1 MAKRRAAGDGGLF
14 QRSDGMW
21 VGSVEVPSMDGKRR
35 QKRVYAAK
43 YAACKKKLKD
53 LMDDIENGFVPVS
66 GSATV
71 ATWLPH
77 WLDTIH
83 GPTIRP
89 KTKQFYASAIRLHII
104 PAIGTKKLKDLT
116 PEHVRSMLRSVKSSR
131 NKQAAY
137 QTLQLALKQAIV
149 DGMVKRNVCDAV
161 AKPGHTT
168 ITRNAFTV
176 DEAKLIIRTA
186 IDLEAS
192 RDERPGEPALATRYA
207 AAFLSGARK
216 AELLGLEWNRVDLD
230 NGLMDLS
237 WQLQQLTKAHGC
249 GGTCGK
255 TRPSAC
261 PQAHWDFEDGYEWRD
276 CHGSMVWTRPKT
288 ASGVRV
294 VPIIPGLV
302 EMLRK
307 HSEIVE
313 PNPHGLV
320 WHHPDGRPISEKD
333 DHTAWQHL
341 LKTAGITAEGETLP
355 IHAARHSTATLLQAA
370 GVAEEVRMRIMGQ
383 SSVAAHR
390 GYVHVDQTQ
399 TRAALANLSELLA

>member
-1 MAKRRAAGDGGLF
+1 MAKRRPSGDGALF
-14 QRSDGMW
+14 QRADGMW
-21 VGSVEVPSMDGKRR
+21 VGSVEIHTEDGKRR

-43 YAACKKKLKD
+43 HSVCKKKLKI
-53 LMDDIENGFVPVS
+53 LIDDIESGFIPVS
-66 GSATV
+66 GSATL

-83 GPTIRP
+83 GPTVRP
-89 KTKQFYASAIRLHII
+89 KTKQFYAAAIRLHIL
-104 PAIGTKKLKDLT
+104 PAIGSKKLKDLT
-116 PEHVRSMLRSVKSSR
+116 PEHVRAMLRSVESSR

-137 QTLQLALKQAIV
+137 QTLQLGLKQAMV
-149 DGMVKRNVCDAV
+149 DGMVKRNVCEAV

-168 ITRNAFTV
+168 VTREAFTV
-176 DEAKLIIRTA
+176 DEAKQIIRTA
-186 IDLEAS
+186 VQIEAS
-192 RDERPGEPALATRYA
+192 RYETPGEPALATRYA

-216 AELLGLEWNRVDLD
+216 AELLGLEWSRVDLD
-230 NGLMDLS
+230 NGVMDLS

-261 PQAHWDFEDGYEWRD
+261 PQAHWNFESGYEWRE

-288 ASGVRV
+288 SSGVRI
-294 VPIIPGLV
+294 VPLIPAMVKLLELHSQII
-302 EMLRK
+302 
-307 HSEIVE
+307 E

-333 DHTAWQHL
+333 DHTHWQHL
-341 LKTAGITAEGETLP
+341 LKAAGITGEGETLP
-355 IHAARHSTATLLQAA
+355 IHAARHSTATMLQAH
-370 GVAEEVRMRIMGQ
+370 GVPEEVRMQIMGQ

-399 TRAALANLSELLA
+399 TRAALAHLNELLA

>member
-1 MAKRRAAGDGGLF
+1 MF
-14 QRSDGMW
+14 QRADGIW
-21 VGSVEVPSMDGKRR
+21 VGSVEIPSEDGKRR

-43 YAACKKKLKD
+43 WAACKQKLKD
-53 LMDDIENGFVPVS
+53 LRDDIEAGFIPVS

-71 ATWLPH
+71 ATWMPH

-83 GPTIRP
+83 GPTVRP
-89 KTKQFYASAIRLHII
+89 KTKQFYDSAIRLHIV
-104 PAIGTKKLKDLT
+104 PAIGSKKLKDLT
-116 PEHVRSMLRSVKSSR
+116 PEHVRGMLRSVDSSR
-131 NKQAAY
+131 NKQQAY
-137 QTLQLALKQAIV
+137 QTLQLGLKAAMV
-149 DGMVKRNVCDAV
+149 NGLVKRNVCEAV
-161 AKPGHTT
+161 AKPKHLTN
-168 ITRNAFTV
+168 TRDAFTV

-186 IDLEAS
+186 IEVEAS
-192 RDERPGEPALATRYA
+192 RDISKGEPALATRYA

-230 NGLMDLS
+230 NGVMDLS
-237 WQLQQLTKAHGC
+237 RQLQQLTKAHGC

-255 TRPSAC
+255 ARPSAC
-261 PQAHWDFEDGYEWRD
+261 PQAHWNFEDGFEYWE
-276 CHGSMVWTRPKT
+276 CQGSMVWTRPKT
-288 ASGVRV
+288 ATGVRV

-307 HSEIVE
+307 HAELVE

-333 DHTAWQHL
+333 DHTAWQKL
-341 LKTAGITAEGETLP
+341 LRQADLTAEGETIPL
-355 IHAARHSTATLLQAA
+355 HSARHSTATMLQAA
-370 GVAEEVRMRIMGQ
+370 GVPEEVRMQIMGQ

-399 TRAALANLSELLA
+399 TRAALANLGELLG